1 MQLNS
6 DMDKGTFFFVVVCIV
21 IFFLILAFALIFFV
35 LLHQKKNVQH
45 AAEKKLLHM
54 QFQKSLLQTQ
64 LEMQEQTFDAISKEI
79 HDNVGQVLSLAKVQ
93 LNLIDQS
100 STLNKNQIAEVKE
113 SVGKAIADLRDIAKS
128 LNTDRIQT
136 CDLKEL
142 VEAELNRIRQTG
154 LYQTYLYERGAS
166 RQLPPQKKLILLR
179 IIQESLQNVMKH
191 AQANSVIVILKYED
205 AHLEVF
211 IYDNGK
217 GFDAALLNGKDKG
230 LGFHNMMNRT
240 KLIEGT
246 AEIESIPGNGTS
258 IKLIIPYA

>member
-64 LEMQEQTFDAISKEI
+64 LEMQEQTFDAISQEI

-113 SVGKAIADLRDIAKS
+113 SVSKAIADLRDISKS

-136 CDLKEL
+136 CELKEL
-142 VEAELNRIRQTG
+142 VEAELIRIRRTE
-154 LYQTYLYERGAS
+154 LYQTYLYERGAI
-166 RQLPPQKKLILLR
+166 RQLPPQKKLVLLR
-179 IIQESLQNVMKH
+179 IIQESLQNILKH
-191 AQANSVIVILKYED
+191 AQANTVIVILKYEE

-217 GFDAALLNGKDKG
+217 GFNEAQLNGRGKG
-230 LGFHNMMNRT
+230 LGFQNMISRA
-240 KLIEGT
+240 KLINGT
-246 AEIESIPGNGTS
+246 AEIESTPGNGTA
-258 IKLIIPYA
+258 IKVIIPYD